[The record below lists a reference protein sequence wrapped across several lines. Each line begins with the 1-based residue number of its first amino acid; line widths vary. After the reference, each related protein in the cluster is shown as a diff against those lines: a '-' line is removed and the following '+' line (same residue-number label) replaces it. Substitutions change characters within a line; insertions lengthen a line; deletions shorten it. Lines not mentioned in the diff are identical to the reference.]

1 MPVLGGS
8 YPEVCFAKYGAM
20 PVRGKYVH
28 EMALRTLLHAVD
40 TCANK
45 YGRHV
50 VPWLSL
56 SVDFYVR
63 VFVRVYDSPAE
74 VKRSCLRRVMLHQ
87 SVQCPSFYVQPL
99 GQVKAGKGGGESY
112 SSAYAEAPTTCP
124 ETGGRMRVGGPF
136 WGAPLH
142 DPAVVAALLRYETFF
157 IVLLLFVLTVFVW
170 WQAGGGDGRAVAV
183 PRPHVAPGHRG
194 IDGRGGGTPRRA
206 FFLPPAGTRFGG
218 QIQGM

>member
-112 SSAYAEAPTTCP
+112 SSGYAEAPTTCP

-142 DPAVVAALLRYETFF
+142 DPDVVAALLRYETFF
-157 IVLLLFVLTVFVW
+157 HCVIVVCSYVFFVW

-194 IDGRGGGTPRRA
+194 IDGRG
-206 FFLPPAGTRFGG
+206 
-218 QIQGM
+218 